1 MFCSQRVLGIFKIAL
16 RLRDQHVFV
25 WQSAEILNVFNTS
38 TLKQT
43 FSKFLFKKLEYRF
56 WVENIKMESALFPH
70 KLPYQKSILRQIEW
84 WVQNEAITKNGV
96 LPITTLFFWF
106 FCFSLKTSYK
116 ELIWCTNHP
125 NTQLLLSVSTEI

>member
-16 RLRDQHVFV
+16 RLRDQQVFV

-43 FSKFLFKKLEYRF
+43 FSKLLFKKLEYRF

-96 LPITTLFFWF
+96 LPVTTLFFGF